1 MTDNFTSEKNSSPQ
15 KMSLEEWK
23 AMKDQEKSDIFKLLD
38 QTTLDLA
45 EVPGCFLRYL
55 DTQARMNRYT
65 VSNALLISSQMPEA
79 TKLRTFAEWEKEGA
93 KIRKGC
99 KSISILEPSEFKKA
113 DGSTA
118 LAYNVKKVF
127 DISQTSKAEEA
138 KPFRQKDITRLIA
151 AMLDTCPV
159 SIDLATEIPVPGTA
173 AYFDKAGNT
182 LYVQKEGGTAEYVC
196 QCVARELGSIEAV
209 LRSPDTDRN
218 ANHADAVITGYMICK
233 RYGVPTE
240 SLDAERASSKYKGMS
255 AKDIRKDLT
264 ALRSSAAKINDRIYE
279 ELNKEKAPKSRG
291 GAER

>member
-1 MTDNFTSEKNSSPQ
+1 MTDNFTPEKNSSVP
-15 KMSLEEWK
+15 KMSLEDWK
-23 AMKDQEKSDIFKLLD
+23 AMKDQERSDVFKLLD

-45 EVPGCFLRYL
+45 EVTGCFLKYL

-65 VSNALLISSQMPEA
+65 VSNALLISAQMPEA
-79 TKLRTFAEWEKEGA
+79 TKLRTFSEWEKEDA

-99 KSISILEPSEFKKA
+99 KSISILEPYKNKKP
-113 DGSTA
+113 DGSSA
-118 LAYNVKKVF
+118 IAYNVKKVF

-138 KPFRQKDITRLIA
+138 KPYRQKDITKLIA

-173 AYFDKAGNT
+173 AYFDKSSNT

-196 QCVARELGSIEAV
+196 QCVARELGLIEAT
-209 LRSPDTDRN
+209 LRSPDAERN
-218 ANHADAVITGYMICK
+218 ANHADAVITAYLICK
-233 RYGVPTE
+233 RYGFPTE
-240 SLDAERASSKYKGMS
+240 ALDAERASSKYKGMN

-279 ELNKEKAPKSRG
+279 ELNKEKTPRAKG

>member
-1 MTDNFTSEKNSSPQ
+1 MTDNFTPEKNRSVP
-15 KMSLEEWK
+15 KMSLEDWK
-23 AMKDQEKSDIFKLLD
+23 AMKDQERSDVFKLLD

-45 EVPGCFLRYL
+45 EVPGCFLKYL

-65 VSNALLISSQMPEA
+65 VSNALLISAQMPEA
-79 TKLRTFAEWEKEGA
+79 TKLRTFSEWEKEDA

-99 KSISILEPSEFKKA
+99 KSISILEQKKKKKP
-113 DGSTA
+113 DGSSA
-118 LAYNVKKVF
+118 IAYNVKKVF

-138 KPFRQKDITRLIA
+138 KPYRQKDITKLIA

-173 AYFDKAGNT
+173 AYFDKSSNT

-196 QCVARELGSIEAV
+196 QCVARELGLIEAT
-209 LRSPDTDRN
+209 LRSPDAERN
-218 ANHADAVITGYMICK
+218 ANHADAVITGYLICK

-240 SLDAERASSKYKGMS
+240 ALDAERASSKYKGMN

-264 ALRSSAAKINDRIYE
+264 ALRSSAAKINDRIYG
-279 ELNKEKAPKSRG
+279 ELNKEKTPRSRG

>member
-1 MTDNFTSEKNSSPQ
+1 MTDNFTPEKNNPAP

-23 AMKDQEKSDIFKLLD
+23 AMKDQEKSDVFKLLD

-45 EVPGCFLRYL
+45 EIPGCFLRYL

-65 VSNALLISSQMPEA
+65 VSNALLISAQMPEA
-79 TKLRTFAEWEKEGA
+79 TKLRTFAEWEKEDA

-99 KSISILEPSEFKKA
+99 KSISILEPSEFKRP
-113 DGSTA
+113 DGTSA
-118 LAYNVKKVF
+118 IAYNIKKVF
-127 DISQTSKAEEA
+127 DISQTSKAEEV
-138 KPFRQKDITRLIA
+138 KPLQQKDVTKLIA

-173 AYFDKAGNT
+173 AYFDKANNT

-196 QCVARELGSIEAV
+196 QCVARELGFVEAF
-209 LRSPDTDRN
+209 LRSPDADRN
-218 ANHADAVITGYMICK
+218 ANHADAVITGYLVCK

-240 SLDAERASSKYKGMS
+240 SLDAERVASKYKGMTP
-255 AKDIRKDLT
+255 KDIRKDLS

-279 ELNKEKAPKSRG
+279 EITKEKAPRSRG